1 MTFLKP
7 FLKSGLQTNDFVS
20 TSYCRTQPTSGYF
33 GQAGEIFQEV
43 VNYCNKKINSPTIST
58 KKRNELTSERTHE
71 RTNKRMNERTNKLPN
86 EGANARTN
94 EPTNERADKRM
105 KERMKERMNELT
117 SE

>member
-94 EPTNERADKRM
+94 ERTNDPTKERTRRQTNEGTNK
-105 KERMKERMNELT
+105 
-117 SE
+117 

>member
-20 TSYCRTQPTSGYF
+20 TSYCRMQPTSGYF
-33 GQAGEIFQEV
+33 GQAGEIFQKV
-43 VNYCNKKINSPTIST
+43 VNYCNKKINSPSIST
-58 KKRNELTSERTHE
+58 KKRSERVNE

-94 EPTNERADKRM
+94 ERTNEPT
-105 KERMKERMNELT
+105 KERTRRQTNEGT
-117 SE
+117 NE

>member
-33 GQAGEIFQEV
+33 GQAGEIFQKV
-43 VNYCNKKINSPTIST
+43 VNYCNKKINSPSIST
-58 KKRNELTSERTHE
+58 KKRSERVNE

-94 EPTNERADKRM
+94 ERTNEPT
-105 KERMKERMNELT
+105 KERTRRQTNEGT
-117 SE
+117 NE

>member
-33 GQAGEIFQEV
+33 GQAGEIFQKV
-43 VNYCNKKINSPTIST
+43 VNYCNKKINSPSIST
-58 KKRNELTSERTHE
+58 KKRSERVNE